1 MAVSATDWPGAAAA
15 GSAVSVSAVG
25 VAITAPVLPVLA
37 LEVLPPELPEPL
49 LDVESPELVE
59 PELALDVESPELVEP
74 EPLLDVESPELV
86 EPEPLL
92 DVESPELVEPLE
104 VEVADEEALDAED
117 ALVTP
122 LAPLPDVEPAVD
134 FGPQPATHAS
144 KSDAPTEHGNAL
156 FISLPSNAVGL
167 GEYHGDAV
175 TAKAPM

>member
-1 MAVSATDWPGAAAA
+1 
-15 GSAVSVSAVG
+15 

-86 EPEPLL
+86 EP
-92 DVESPELVEPLE
+92 LE

-117 ALVTP
+117 APVTP

-134 FGPQPATHAS
+134 FGPQPTTHAS

-156 FISLPSNAVGL
+156 FIFIPLECAWPWRVSR
-167 GEYHGDAV
+167 
-175 TAKAPM
+175 